1 MLLYNMFIDGSWLN
15 VTNWAFHHIPSSRIQ
30 PGDTDW
36 QQRDD
41 QRDQRE
47 IHMEVAHLRAKKQ
60 AAVFQLAALQRDH
73 ELSWISGSET
83 NMYIK

>member
-1 MLLYNMFIDGSWLN
+1 MVHDSMLLTGC
-15 VTNWAFHHIPSSRIQ
+15 

-47 IHMEVAHLRAKKQ
+47 IHMEVAHLRAKKASGRVQ
-60 AAVFQLAALQRDH
+60 MRNAALRDH
-73 ELSWISGSET
+73 EFQALKLK
-83 NMYIK
+83 YVLK